1 MTGDRNAASGLRASG
16 DVLGLLQLEDPDDW
30 FHSTLA
36 AGAAT
41 ISSLAASATAT
52 NTDDRAQIEAAITER
67 LAARKARDFAR
78 ADAIRAEWAAKGIV
92 FEDRPDGTTS
102 WRRVERQ
109 LAGATM
115 KGAGEVSI
123 DAETKPRK

>member
-1 MTGDRNAASGLRASG
+1 MLEALCDDLNTPLAISAMHELADAAMTGDRNAASGLRASG

-41 ISSLAASATAT
+41 ISPLAASATAT
-52 NTDDRAQIEAAITER
+52 NTDDSAQIEAAITER

-78 ADAIRAEWAAKGIV
+78 ADAIRRGV
-92 FEDRPDGTTS
+92 G
-102 WRRVERQ
+102 
-109 LAGATM
+109 
-115 KGAGEVSI
+115 GEGHCF
-123 DAETKPRK
+123 